1 MSKIHAFAMHLQ
13 PTKKIISLNTYQSI
27 HKLPLTIFI
36 DILSTQNYELLI
48 INGNCSP
55 DELKPIWEQLY
66 NDYAVAI
73 GGKEFEDK
81 LFSVK
86 DTVIFQS
93 RIQRARNILE
103 VIKVKPNEQ
112 LFKLL
117 YDFDYP
123 LPILEY
129 STDSLNKVLK
139 TFIAHYKRDLIELQQ
154 MATTL
159 ENTGNDVAMDYNYFV
174 NIIVDMSTAFKMS
187 ININEL
193 SVGQYCIFVQ
203 KYKAYCDSLIKQQ
216 KQAA

>member
-1 MSKIHAFAMHLQ
+1 MQGLGIALR
-13 PTKKIISLNTYQSI
+13 PTKKIISLNIYQSI
-27 HKLPLTIFI
+27 HKIPLTIFI

-48 INGNCSP
+48 INGNATKE
-55 DELKPIWEQLY
+55 ELKPIWEQLY

-81 LFSVK
+81 LVSVK

-103 VIKVKPNEQ
+103 VIRIKPSEE

-123 LPILEY
+123 LPELKY
-129 STDSLNKVLK
+129 SHESLDRVLK
-139 TFIAHYKRDLIELQQ
+139 IFIAHYKRDLIELQQ
-154 MATTL
+154 MATTI
-159 ENTGNDVAMDYNYFV
+159 ENQGGAVEMDYSYFT

-187 ININEL
+187 ININEI

-203 KYKAYCDSLIKQQ
+203 KYKAHCDAIIKQQ
-216 KQAA
+216 KTIT